1 MVNGLR
7 LLILNLLWMVLVIF
21 AMSFPPLDMAAS
33 AGFLGIIIAIGVR
46 MRRAGLS
53 RLSVAGI
60 AALSQIP
67 GLLLTA
73 ASIHAWVEAGPVSS
87 DYDFMLQF
95 WHAAW
100 VPLLSLSRA
109 TVGHI
114 TVGYL
119 ANYVLSI
126 IYIAL
131 MTFAGDLFALIA
143 GIGLRITSL
152 EKGKICLASLE
163 RK

>member
-7 LLILNLLWMVLVIF
+7 LLVLNLLWMVLVIF

-33 AGFLGIIIAIGVR
+33 ASFLGIIIAIGVR

-87 DYDFMLQF
+87 DYDFMLQL

-100 VPLLSLSRA
+100 VPLLSLVKAR
-109 TVGHI
+109 VDQI
-114 TVGYL
+114 NLGYL

-126 IYIAL
+126 IYIIL
-131 MTFAGDLFALIA
+131 MTFAGDLWAFAVNA
-143 GIGLRITSL
+143 RLRITGP
-152 EKGKICLASLE
+152 EKGKICSASLE